1 MASTFKIV
9 QDGKKETVNFD
20 FHLITNG
27 LEVTNIEN
35 ITLDDIENTTVD
47 IENARLI
54 FHCTNA
60 WVKENTIRISI
71 KMTNLISVVSNTM
84 ELELLVYDH
93 IITLPIDLTPTN
105 MECTTNI
112 SKNELRYDNICL
124 KEQWGDTAYIS
135 YKIVF
140 APKGN
145 PNMTCTL
152 IVNAEYD
159 IHTTSV

>member
-1 MASTFKIV
+1 MASTFKIL

-27 LEVTNIEN
+27 LLVTSINHIL
-35 ITLDDIENTTVD
+35 LDDIENTTVD

-60 WVKENTIRISI
+60 WVKENTIQISI

-93 IITLPIDLTPTN
+93 IITLPIDLSETN
-105 MECTTNI
+105 MECTTDINE
-112 SKNELRYDNICL
+112 NELRYDNICL
-124 KEQWGDTAYIS
+124 KEKWGDTAYVS

-159 IHTTSV
+159 VHTTSV